1 MVRHAWVAVLLGVMV
16 HPLLMAH
23 AASPN
28 LDPMVMPRH
37 DVENQIA
44 KCSMGGV
51 MVDST
56 GCQCYNGFN
65 GTACEYSD
73 SGSCSGHGNVQFDGT
88 CACSR
93 GFTGYTCSE
102 SSVITPVISTNS
114 LKVSE
119 AGQSSSYTVQLSR
132 APEGTASLLVR
143 MRKLNVPQVLLLVA
157 GSETGEAGVE
167 LQFDRTNWDVPRE
180 LTVVAIDDLW
190 VEGPHEAFIEHTAST
205 GGAEVE
211 ASPKLL
217 RVNVQDN
224 DMPEVLV
231 SRGLEIV
238 RGNYGSVELS
248 LERPP
253 FPGSK
258 VLIKLDAASEK
269 GHLSLGKP
277 PVKRPQLRS
286 DSWSQNMTSGTTSS
300 CNLLIKYAHVNND
313 DN

>member
-1 MVRHAWVAVLLGVMV
+1 
-16 HPLLMAH
+16 
-23 AASPN
+23 
-28 LDPMVMPRH
+28 
-37 DVENQIA
+37 
-44 KCSMGGV
+44 
-51 MVDST
+51 
-56 GCQCYNGFN
+56 
-65 GTACEYSD
+65 
-73 SGSCSGHGNVQFDGT
+73 
-88 CACSR
+88 
-93 GFTGYTCSE
+93 
-102 SSVITPVISTNS
+102 
-114 LKVSE
+114 
-119 AGQSSSYTVQLSR
+119 
-132 APEGTASLLVR
+132 

-157 GSETGEAGVE
+157 GSETGKAEVE

-258 VLIKLDAASEK
+258 VLIKLDAASER

-300 CNLLIKYAHVNND
+300 CNILIKYAHVNND